1 MPFAT
6 VAGRSIYYIQ
16 QGRQGLPVI
25 FVHGSGGN
33 HLVWGNQVR
42 ALGAVAQAIAIDLPG
57 HGKSEPPGCTTV
69 RAYTDVVLRLLD
81 ALHFDRAVVVGHSLG
96 GAIAQTFGLTYS
108 ERTAG
113 LGLVGTG
120 ARLRVLPAILEGVL
134 TPASFEETMRLVV
147 DYSYAPGLDAEM
159 RRRAE
164 EEFRAC
170 APQVTH
176 DDFAACDAFD
186 VMTRVSEI
194 RAPTVIICGRQDRLT
209 PIKYSEYLASKIANS
224 RLVLVDGAGHSVM
237 IEQPDAVNQALIE
250 FVKGIRSPAV

>member
-6 VAGRSIYYIQ
+6 VAGRSVYYVQ
-16 QGRQGLPVI
+16 QGRHGLPVI

-33 HLVWGNQVR
+33 HLAWGSQVR
-42 ALGAVAQAIAIDLPG
+42 ALGEVGQAIAVDLPG
-57 HGKSEPPGCTTV
+57 HGRSEPPGCNSV
-69 RAYTDVVLRLLD
+69 SAYVDVIRGLLD
-81 ALHFDRAVVVGHSLG
+81 ALHFERAVVVGHSLG
-96 GAIAQTFGLTYS
+96 GAIAQTLGLTYP

-134 TPASFEETMRLVV
+134 SSTDFAKTMQFVIEYSF
-147 DYSYAPGLDAEM
+147 APGLDAEM

-164 EEFRAC
+164 EDFRAC
-170 APQVTH
+170 PPQVTH

-186 VMTRVSEI
+186 LMARVSDLK
-194 RAPTVIICGRQDRLT
+194 APALIICGRQDRLT
-209 PIKYSEYLASKIANS
+209 PIKYSEYLASKIPNA

-237 IEQPDAVNQALIE
+237 IEQPEAVNQALVE
-250 FVKGIRSPAV
+250 FVRGIGK

>member
-6 VAGRSIYYIQ
+6 VAGQPIYYIQ

-33 HLVWGNQVR
+33 HLVWGSQVR
-42 ALGAVAQAIAIDLPG
+42 ALGDMAQAIAIDLPG
-57 HGKSEPPGCTTV
+57 HGKSGLPGRTFV
-69 RAYTDVVLRLLD
+69 DAYADVVLGLLD
-81 ALHFDRAVVVGHSLG
+81 ALHFDRAVIVGHSLG
-96 GAIAQTFGLTYS
+96 GAIAQTFGLTYPD
-108 ERTAG
+108 RTAG

-134 TPASFEETMRLVV
+134 SPADFDTTMQLVI

-170 APQVTH
+170 PPQVTH

-186 VMTRVSEI
+186 IMARVSDI
-194 RAPTVIICGRQDRLT
+194 RAPTLIICGRQDRLT
-209 PIKYSEYLASKIANS
+209 PIKYSEYLASKIPNA
-224 RLVLVDGAGHSVM
+224 RLVPVDGAGHSVM
-237 IEQPDAVNQALIE
+237 VEQPEAVNAALLDFIRPIE
-250 FVKGIRSPAV
+250 T